1 MSGISETRRSPFK
14 TLFHSK
20 VSNFTIFRERFAYG
34 AGTSGFGGVKRK
46 TWTQKF
52 VTDAEHWTW
61 KIGLS
66 PSGPSMMPPGDWTSV
81 WIVLHG
87 FVECWK
93 IGRKQNNELP

>member
-1 MSGISETRRSPFK
+1 MSGIYKTRRKPFK

-52 VTDAEHWTW
+52 VTDAE
-61 KIGLS
+61 KYA
-66 PSGPSMMPPGDWTSV
+66 
-81 WIVLHG
+81 
-87 FVECWK
+87 
-93 IGRKQNNELP
+93 Q